1 MRDRRIAG
9 WQDGEIA
16 RWRDREIAGWR
27 YSTRRWPGRA
37 SQSVGAGQ
45 SPAKRFGR
53 AVYIDKPHLVEA
65 EITEQTETDKIHESM
80 HPD

>member
-1 MRDRRIAG
+1 MARSQDGGIAG
-9 WQDGEIA
+9 S
-16 RWRDREIAGWR
+16 R
-27 YSTRRWPGRA
+27 YTTRRGPGRA

-80 HPD
+80 HLD